1 VEFNKL
7 IKFRQAV
14 GISAVFVLVCL
25 LFTQVVVTASD
36 ADSIEKVALP
46 FLLTLLV
53 SLLTGLNPQYRDSKS
68 ISSHVL
74 PAAIVAVGIMVYLS
88 IRAVVTGE
96 PMAWTQVPAVVFGAG
111 LSVLLINVLRKVTK

>member
-1 VEFNKL
+1 L

-14 GISAVFVLVCL
+14 GISAFFVLVGL
-25 LFTQVVVTASD
+25 LFTQVLFAASD
-36 ADSIEKVALP
+36 ADSLQRVALP

-74 PAAIVAVGIMVYLS
+74 PAAIVAVGILVYLS
-88 IRAVVTGE
+88 IRAVVSGE
-96 PMAWTQVPAVVFGAG
+96 PMAWTQVQAVVFGAA